1 MAARNRIVEAS
12 EDLEAFPTFDLS
24 YAVDDEEE
32 PTSVTVFPG
41 DTIDDLTTWIS
52 VDVDAAI
59 DLEDVA

>member
-1 MAARNRIVEAS
+1 MAARDRIVEAP
-12 EDLEAFPTFDLS
+12 EDLAASPTFDLS